1 MEITRG
7 SMEAALQY
15 LAETDEEMARLR
27 ALHNGL
33 TNQKATIRAMAF
45 MGAKEGPVAQKEH
58 AACLSFQ
65 YQQHLEKIELAE
77 IEMLTMQNRRQTQEL
92 IIDCW
97 RSLNAARNRQQI
109 V

>member
-1 MEITRG
+1 
-7 SMEAALQY
+7 MEAALEY
-15 LAETDEEMARLR
+15 LAETDEDMARLR

-33 TNQKATIRAMAF
+33 VNQKNTIRALAF
-45 MGAKEGPVAQKEH
+45 MNVKDGPVAQKEH
-58 AACLSFQ
+58 AANMSFQ
-65 YQQHLEKIELAE
+65 YQTHLEKIEVAE